1 MEENKM
7 AKAHPITK
15 LDISTTK
22 KESEDL
28 SSQDYQFINVN
39 LNEAAGGNEV
49 LLWYKK
55 ESGKR
60 PVTRIEFSFNE
71 QMKSGLADAGYE
83 QVEKDLNAG
92 VSNADHIFLW
102 YLYGS
107 TEYDMP
113 IVDLKVT
120 KAAKEEPPLIK
131 DGWERLGCDLNRNA
145 SKTIIYL
152 WVKREKTSYIQEIA
166 GTVDFSS
173 DSQMFEEGY
182 TRVCEDTNRNAKG
195 KNLVFLW
202 YRRTTHKSKALTDL
216 NVSTSHEDESKL
228 QNEGYKKL
236 SVDLNEGTNGKA
248 VYLWYRKDEGQSI
261 QAMVLLI
268 NSDAWKEYPGAGV
281 NFIKKNL
288 NEGNSDCAMYMA
300 YK

>member
-1 MEENKM
+1 M
-7 AKAHPITK
+7 ANAQPITK
-15 LDISTTK
+15 LEVSTSK

-28 SSQDYQFINVN
+28 SSQGYQFINVD
-39 LNEAAGGNEV
+39 LNEGAGGNQIF
-49 LLWYKK
+49 LWYKK

-60 PVTRIEFSFNE
+60 PVTRIEFSFTDK
-71 QMKSGLADAGYE
+71 MKSGLADAGYE
-83 QVEKDLNAG
+83 VINRDLNAG
-92 VSNADHIFLW
+92 ACGDHIFLW
-102 YLYGS
+102 YFYGS

-131 DGWERLGCDLNRNA
+131 GGWERLGCDLNRNA
-145 SKTIIYL
+145 SRTIIYL

-173 DSQMFEEGY
+173 DKQMFDEGY
-182 TRVCEDTNRNAKG
+182 TRVCEDTNRNANG
-195 KNLVFLW
+195 KNFVFLW
-202 YRRTTHKSKALTDL
+202 YRRTTDKSKALTDL
-216 NVSTSHEDESKL
+216 NVSTSHQDESKL
-228 QNEGYKKL
+228 QIEGYEKL
-236 SVDLNEGTNGKA
+236 SVDLNEGTSGKA
-248 VYLWYRKDEGQSI
+248 VYLWYRKEEGQSI

-288 NEGNSDCAMYMA
+288 NEGNPNCAMYMA